1 MRMSALCRL
10 FVSLGLCLT
19 SCLALAEDG
28 KGAKPAE
35 KIVFLNYSVAPDLG
49 DAPLWIVPYALGYFA
64 DEGLDVG
71 IQQSGGS
78 SASLQFLAA
87 GRGQLAS
94 STPDQ
99 IMLARQE
106 GLKVTSFFEHNRAY
120 GSALVVMAKSGIQ
133 TLDQLKGYLKGSA
146 IGVASLSSGRVPYA
160 RSWIRELGLKEDQDV
175 KLVAVGVGPQAA
187 AALKTDRVRALVIY
201 DAVYAAIEAETDVRF
216 TRFEADWQ
224 KPLFSGVVATTESLL
239 KEKPYLVARYGR
251 ALAKAL
257 VFSTTNPE
265 AVVRIYWQL
274 YPENKP
280 AAAKEEDELKRSAV
294 IVNSM
299 VASWLSGMDQPGSK
313 WGGQTAE
320 AWKKL
325 QDYDLKGGLISQ
337 ADPVTDFFTD
347 QFINKMNDFDVEA
360 IKDQARN
367 FNLSMIKYPAA
378 K

>member
-1 MRMSALCRL
+1 MSVLHKL
-10 FVSLGLCLT
+10 FVSVTVFCLA
-19 SCLALAEDG
+19 SCLAFATNAQG
-28 KGAKPAE
+28 TKPPE
-35 KIVFLNYSVAPDLG
+35 KVVFLNYSVAPDLG
-49 DAPLWIVPYALGYFA
+49 DAPLWMVPYALGYFA

-71 IQQSGGS
+71 IQESGGS

-87 GRGQLAS
+87 GKGQFAS

-120 GSALVVMAKSGIQ
+120 GSALVVTTASGIK
-133 TLDQLKGYLKGSA
+133 TLDQLKAYLKGSA
-146 IGVASLSSGRVPYA
+146 IGVSSLSSGRVPYA
-160 RSWIRELGLKEDQDV
+160 RSWIRELGLKEDADV

-239 KEKPYLVARYGR
+239 KEKPDLVARYGR

-265 AVVRIYWQL
+265 AVIRIYWQL

-280 AAAKEEDELKRSAV
+280 TDAKEKDELRRSAA
-294 IVNSM
+294 IVKSM
-299 VASWLSGMDQPGSK
+299 IASWLTGMDQPDSK
-313 WGGQTAE
+313 WGAQTAE
-320 AWKKL
+320 AWKQL
-325 QDYDLKGGLISQ
+325 QDYDLKGGLVSQ
-337 ADPVTDFFTD
+337 AKPVTDFFTD
-347 QFINKMNDFDVEA
+347 QLVSKMNDFDVEA
-360 IKDQARN
+360 IKNQARI
-367 FNLSMIKYPAA
+367 FNVSMIKYTAA